1 MKYQREQ
8 DYIVQEI
15 KRIYAKYAE
24 HGIDNVSQKTQFD
37 LVTNIDIGIEKE
49 LTESILK
56 AFPNDKIHGEET
68 SSTQEIVG
76 RTWTI
81 DPIDGTCNM
90 SGNLPLYGVQ
100 CALLEKGEIVFA
112 VIYLPHFGETMV
124 AEKGCG
130 CFLNGKRVEVKHN
143 GTLNNALVSF
153 GDYPHYKTPEVAQ
166 RQHAAI
172 GHLFTKIAK
181 IRMFGAACID
191 FAFVAAGRTDGTVVI
206 TRNLWDI
213 APGMLMCQEAGAVL
227 TNLDGQPYKFGDN
240 GVVASA
246 TKELSQLI
254 AQAFALRR

>member
-1 MKYQREQ
+1 MKYQKER
-8 DYIVQEI
+8 DFIVGEI

-24 HGIDNVSQKTQFD
+24 HGIDDVTQKTQFD
-37 LVTNIDIGIEKE
+37 LVTNIDVGIEKE
-49 LTESILK
+49 LTASILS

-68 SSTQEIVG
+68 SSAQEIVG

-100 CALLEKGEIVFA
+100 CALLNDGEIVFA
-112 VIYLPHFGETMV
+112 VIYLPNFGETMV

-130 CFLNGKRVEVKHN
+130 VYLNGKRVEVKRH

-153 GDYPHYKTPEVAQ
+153 GDYPHYKTPEIAQ
-166 RQHAAI
+166 RQHRAI
-172 GHLFTKIAK
+172 AHLFTKIAK

-213 APGMLMCQEAGAVL
+213 APGILMCQEAGAIL
-227 TNLDGQPYKFGDN
+227 TNLDGKPYKFSDN

-254 AQAFALRR
+254 ATAFSK

>member
-1 MKYQREQ
+1 MKFQKEY
-8 DYIVQEI
+8 DIIVAEI
-15 KRIYAKYAE
+15 KRIYAKYAC
-24 HGIDNVSQKTQFD
+24 HGIDNVSQKAQFD

-68 SSTQEIVG
+68 SSTQDIVG

-90 SGNLPLYGVQ
+90 SGQLPLYGVQ
-100 CALLEKGEIVFA
+100 CALLQDGEIVFA
-112 VIYLPHFGETMV
+112 VIYLPHFNEIMV
-124 AEKGCG
+124 AEKDGG
-130 CFLNGKRVEVKHN
+130 CFLNGKRVTVKRN

-153 GDYPHYKTPEVAQ
+153 GDYPHYKKPDVAL
-166 RQHAAI
+166 RQHRAI
-172 GHLFTKIAK
+172 GQLMTQIAK

-213 APGMLMCQEAGAVL
+213 APGILTCKEAGAVI
-227 TNLDGQPYKFGDN
+227 TNLDGKPYSFGDN

-246 TKELSQLI
+246 TEELSQLI
-254 AQAFALRR
+254 ATAFGK

>member
-8 DYIVQEI
+8 EFIVNEI
-15 KRIYAKYAE
+15 KRIYAKYVQ
-24 HGIDNVSQKTQFD
+24 HGIDDVTQKTQFD
-37 LVTNIDIGIEKE
+37 LVTNVDIGIEKE
-49 LTESILK
+49 LTESIK
-56 AFPNDKIHGEET
+56 KTFPDDKIHGEET
-68 SSTQEIVG
+68 SNTQEIVG

-90 SGNLPLYGVQ
+90 SSQMPLYGVQ
-100 CALLEKGEIVFA
+100 CALLENGEIVFA
-112 VIYLPHFGETMV
+112 VIYLPHFNEVMV

-130 CFLNGKRVEVKHN
+130 CYLNGKRVEVKRH

-153 GDYPHYKTPEVAQ
+153 GDYPHYKTPEVAE
-166 RQHAAI
+166 RQHRAI
-172 GHLFTKIAK
+172 AHLFTKIAK

-213 APGMLMCQEAGAVL
+213 APGILMCQEAGAVL
-227 TNLDGQPYKFGDN
+227 TNLDGQPYKFSDN

-246 TKELSQLI
+246 TKELSKLI
-254 AQAFALRR
+254 AEAFSK

>member
-1 MKYQREQ
+1 MKYQKER
-8 DYIVQEI
+8 DFIVAEI
-15 KRIYAKYAE
+15 KRIYAKYAQQ
-24 HGIDNVSQKTQFD
+24 GIDDVTQKTQFD

-49 LTESILK
+49 LTESILN

-68 SSTQEIVG
+68 SNTQEIVG

-90 SGNLPLYGVQ
+90 SGQLPLYGVQ
-100 CALLEKGEIVFA
+100 CALFEQGEVVFS
-112 VIYLPHFGETMV
+112 VIYLPHFGETLV

-130 CFLNGKRVEVKHN
+130 CYLNGKRVEVKRH

-153 GDYPHYKTPEVAQ
+153 GDYPHYKTPEVAE
-166 RQHAAI
+166 RQHRAI
-172 GHLFTKIAK
+172 AHLITQIAK

-213 APGMLMCQEAGAVL
+213 APGILMCQEAGAIL
-227 TNLDGQPYKFGDN
+227 TNLEGQPYKFGDS

-254 AQAFALRR
+254 ATAFAE